1 MITARDI
8 MTTQLATLTPDMPFT
23 SAAKILL
30 DNHFNG
36 APVVDENGKLVG
48 ILCQSDL
55 VAQHKKLP
63 VPTLLTLLDSFVRL
77 TPSKQLE
84 KQARKIA
91 ALTVGE
97 AMTADPVT
105 VRPDTMIDT
114 IAGLMV
120 DSNLHTLPVVEE
132 EQLIGIVGKEDVL
145 RTLLRDVPGSKAI

>member
-1 MITARDI
+1 MISARDI
-8 MTTQLATLTPDMPFT
+8 MTTQLTTLTPDMPFT

-105 VRPDTMIDT
+105 VRPDTVIDT

-132 EQLIGIVGKEDVL
+132 GQLIGIVGKEDVL
-145 RTLLRDVPGSKAI
+145 RTLLSDVPGSKAI

>member
-8 MTTQLATLTPDMPFT
+8 MTTRLTVLDPNMDFVT
-23 SAAKILL
+23 AAKILL

-36 APVVDENGKLVG
+36 APVVNTEGQLVG

-63 VPTLLTLLDSFVRL
+63 VPTLITLLDSFVRL
-77 TPSKQLE
+77 TPTKQLE
-84 KQARKIA
+84 KQAGKIA

-105 VRPDTMIDT
+105 VKPDTTINT
-114 IAGLMV
+114 IAALMV
-120 DSNLHTLPVVEE
+120 DSNLHTLPVLEDGK
-132 EQLIGIVGKEDVL
+132 LIGIIGKEDVL
-145 RTLLRDVPGSKAI
+145 RTLLTSGK